1 MATIFW
7 VEDQSHWIEKF
18 TEILE
23 NTDFDGQPNRLEVH
37 RLADAAKQQIAPTDK
52 TTPPDIAVLDARM
65 NGNDQAGFGVSAA
78 LHKKWPKLPIIY
90 LSEHSGT
97 DIEAAAFEHAN
108 TQDFIAKHQR
118 NVEQVLCWR
127 IKAILGQQRV
137 IDKPSQDTLI
147 SGDLTID
154 LMMWDV
160 YWRNVKLMNPSNSK
174 RALAPTPRKILKH
187 LVETSPRAVSTLSMA
202 EALDADF
209 EKFSYANYRQHI
221 KTLRQAFDIAE
232 GGTGSFIARCKTK
245 QGIVTAGDQGAYCW
259 IP

>member
-18 TEILE
+18 TVILQT
-23 NTDFDGQPNRLEVH
+23 TDFDGHPNKLEIH
-37 RLADAAKQQIAPTDK
+37 RLADAAKQQIALINK
-52 TTPPDIAVLDARM
+52 ATPPDIAVLDARM

-97 DIEAAAFEHAN
+97 EIEATAFEHAN

-127 IKAILGQQRV
+127 IKAILRQQRV
-137 IDKPSQDTLI
+137 TESPSDNTLV

-154 LMMWDV
+154 LVMWNV
-160 YWRNVKLMNPSNSK
+160 YWRNIKLMNPSNPK

-187 LVETSPRAVSTLSMA
+187 LVERSPRAVTTLSMA
-202 EALDADF
+202 EALDADL

-232 GGTGSFIARCKTK
+232 GASGSFLARCKAQ
-245 QGIVTAGDQGAYCW
+245 QGIVTAGDQGSYYW
-259 IP
+259 QP